1 MTGRI
6 RVHVT
11 DNVPVAK
18 VLVNILNEQDEAA
31 SAINDRWW
39 AFETVTL
46 MERKVSIET
55 FDLAQMTQGDPPIKR
70 MVILTVGMNSF
81 TIRSSIARCIFHSW
95 DLHRTLIASRHS
107 AP

>member
-18 VLVNILNEQDEAA
+18 VLVKILNEQGEAA

-39 AFETVTL
+39 AF
-46 MERKVSIET
+46 
-55 FDLAQMTQGDPPIKR
+55 DLAQRIQSDPPIKR
-70 MVILTVGMNSF
+70 MVILTLGMNSL

-107 AP
+107 AQ